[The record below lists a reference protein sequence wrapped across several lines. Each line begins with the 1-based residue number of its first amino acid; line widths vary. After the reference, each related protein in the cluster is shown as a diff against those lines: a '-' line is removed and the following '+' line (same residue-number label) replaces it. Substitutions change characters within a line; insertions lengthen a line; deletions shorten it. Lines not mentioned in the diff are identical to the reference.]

1 MPFKHLLSLVFFFP
15 LLLNAQTE
23 LKTESVSIF
32 KNSTAFFI
40 KTGEVKTPTGHWQI
54 TKEQIPQ
61 ALNGTLWFISPTGQF
76 KSIRSFVDTTKKEKP
91 VFANNFSEL
100 LALNN
105 GKQVK
110 VYLYNNEKEGT
121 ITLEGTIAIPAAL
134 TKEKDSNLNL
144 PMYPIQSSDG
154 RTHIIAPSSIKQIE
168 FPDSKVSY
176 SRSIENKTLVPTVRI
191 NFKNKAAAQNLQ
203 MMYLQKGLS
212 WKPDYLVE
220 LIEENKAKLKLR
232 ATVVNDIEDIN
243 VKTLNLVAGVPNF
256 KYATSLSPLVNL
268 MHSSVYLGNLASV
281 DNVVNFSNRNE
292 FVGYGDFQAPTTTNN
307 NNNFSGASAVEDLYY
322 YTLEDIILKK
332 GERGFF
338 DVLDIEVPIEHIY
351 VTHLKANNAA
361 YVNNYSY
368 NEPKNP
374 VDHTIKL
381 KNNSKYT
388 WTAGSAMVIKRS
400 KEKKIH
406 PISQDVLLYTSQN
419 DDISVKLT
427 EAPDV
432 GVTYSETEIKRDA
445 QKTLKH
451 NDGKS
456 YYYDL
461 ITVKSEMKLQNF
473 KKKDIRMDIKRTLT
487 GQLVE
492 SSEKWKKAER
502 VLTYFSV
509 NPVTDVCWETT
520 LKAGE
525 EKKITYEYQIYVR
538 RY

>member
-1 MPFKHLLSLVFFFP
+1 MTKNTLKIIFISLLPLV
-15 LLLNAQTE
+15 LNAQNY

-32 KNSTAFFI
+32 KNSSAFFI
-40 KTGEVKTPTGHWQI
+40 KSGEVKTPLGHWQI
-54 TKEQIPQ
+54 TKEEIPQ
-61 ALNGTLWFISPTGQF
+61 ALNGTLWFLSPSGQF
-76 KSIRSFVDTTKKEKP
+76 KSIRSFVDTTKKQEP
-91 VFANNFSEL
+91 AYASTFTEL
-100 LALNN
+100 LSLNN
-105 GKQVK
+105 GKK
-110 VYLYNNEKEGT
+110 VRIYLNDKEANTTIEGT
-121 ITLEGTIAIPAAL
+121 IKIPIDL
-134 TKEKDSNLNL
+134 KKKEKIKLNL
-144 PMYPIQSSDG
+144 PMYPIQTDDG
-154 RTHIIAPSSIKQIE
+154 RTHVIAPGLIKRLE
-168 FPDSKVSY
+168 FPGTDIAY
-176 SRSIENKTLVPTVRI
+176 SRDEETKKLVPTIRI
-191 NFKNKAAAQNLQ
+191 NFKNKAAQQNLQ

-212 WKPDYLVE
+212 WKPDYLIE
-220 LIEENKAKLKLR
+220 LVEENKAKLGLR
-232 ATVVNDIEDIN
+232 ATIVNDIEDVN
-243 VKTLNLVAGVPNF
+243 VKKLNLVAGVPNF

-268 MHSSVYLGNLASV
+268 IHKNISLSGAIAL
-281 DNVVNFSNRNE
+281 DNVGNFRND
-292 FVGYGDFQAPTTTNN
+292 FVGYGGFTATGNNNNNN
-307 NNNFSGASAVEDLYY
+307 NNNFGGASAVEDLYY

-338 DVLDIEVPIEHIY
+338 DVLNLEVPIEHIY
-351 VTHLKANNAA
+351 VTHLKANSAS

-388 WTAGSAMVIKRS
+388 WTAGSAMVVKRD
-400 KEKKIH
+400 KNEKIQ
-406 PISQDVLLYTSQN
+406 PISQDILMYTSQN

-432 GVTYSETEIKRDA
+432 GVTYSETEIKRDP

-461 ITVKSEMKLQNF
+461 ITVKSEMKVQNF
-473 KKKDIRMDIKRTLT
+473 KKKDIRMDIKRTIT

-492 SSEKWKKAER
+492 SSEKWQKAER

-525 EKKITYEYQIYVR
+525 EKKITYQYQIYVR